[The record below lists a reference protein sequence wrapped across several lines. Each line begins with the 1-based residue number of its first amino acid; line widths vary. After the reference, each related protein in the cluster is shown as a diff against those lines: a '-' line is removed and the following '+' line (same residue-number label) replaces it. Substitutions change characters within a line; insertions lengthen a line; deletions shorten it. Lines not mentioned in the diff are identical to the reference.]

1 MIERPLDLD
10 AIAAFVC
17 IAELDSF
24 TRAAEAMRTTQA
36 AISLKLKR
44 LEARLGCRLVERTP
58 RYVRLSA
65 RGAAFLEHAREL
77 LEAQDRALAEFAGT
91 RQRLT
96 IGISDHVAGPELPA
110 LIARMNAQDPQLLID
125 IRIGSSGDLI
135 QSFDRRELDTV
146 IVRLHNGRSDGEI
159 LTEEKFGWFAAP
171 SWRHRAGEPLPV
183 ATLAEP
189 CGVRAMA
196 AKLLDAAG
204 VPWTEI
210 FVGGGVAAVAAA
222 VTAGL
227 GVAALAP
234 RMLPFGAIDVGPK
247 LGLPD
252 LPRLPVLLHTRVKD
266 GRPRD
271 ALAAL
276 AAAFR
281 SVVRGARATP
291 AKKGRKKID
300 GRKAMLLPIPGKRTA
315 QAETGKGARAG
326 AIKRKAG

>member
-1 MIERPLDLD
+1 
-10 AIAAFVC
+10 V
-17 IAELDSF
+17 
-24 TRAAEAMRTTQA
+24 Q
-36 AISLKLKR
+36 
-44 LEARLGCRLVERTP
+44 
-58 RYVRLSA
+58 LSA
-65 RGAAFLEHAREL
+65 QGAAFLEHAREL
-77 LEAQDRALAEFAGT
+77 LEVHDRALAVFAGA

-125 IRIGSSGDLI
+125 IRIGSSGDLL

-146 IVRLHNGRSDGEI
+146 IVRLEVGRSDGEI

-171 SWRHRAGEPLPV
+171 GWQHRAGEPLPL

-196 AKLLDAAG
+196 GQLLDAAG

-222 VTAGL
+222 VMAGL

-234 RMLPFGAIDVGPK
+234 RMLPFGAVDVGPR

-252 LPRLPVLLHTRVKD
+252 LPRLPVLLHSRVKD

-276 AAAFR
+276 SAAFR
-281 SVVRGARATP
+281 SAVRGWPTLP
-291 AKKGRKKID
+291 AKVF
-300 GRKAMLLPIPGKRTA
+300 TA
-315 QAETGKGARAG
+315 SSAAEG
-326 AIKRKAG
+326 